1 MQLPEAKAMSEWLAL
16 NIKLSESS
24 LNLDLNLGLEI
35 NITYQSHTYRMV
47 FMADITIILLLQPG
61 PCWMPMEKS
70 CYLDLENNK

>member
-24 LNLDLNLGLEI
+24 LNLGLEI

-61 PCWMPMEKS
+61 PCWHAGYGEKLLS
-70 CYLDLENNK
+70 ISRE

>member
-1 MQLPEAKAMSEWLAL
+1 MSEWLAL

-35 NITYQSHTYRMV
+35 NITQSHTYRMV

-61 PCWMPMEKS
+61 PLACRVWRKAVI
-70 CYLDLENNK
+70 